1 MTENSERSTFWTEK
15 LVVALLGYFFLFMSV
30 TLFLLF
36 PLYLRQFQPAKSWMG
51 LIMGVHS
58 LAAVAV
64 RPFIGRLTDLKGRKM
79 IALGGIGL
87 IIIVVPFFHLVR
99 DAGWLP
105 LLLRALGGLGWGIGM
120 TATMIFASDLAPRD
134 RIARSMG
141 VIGVAGL
148 VANALGPV
156 LGEEIIRRF
165 GFGGLFNASIL
176 LALGAMICVGVLKD
190 PARESGPVRSPSAAA
205 SFRGMGIPMIL
216 VMSSMSIVHG
226 ATKGSIDNFIALFG
240 RSIGFNHVGP
250 FFLAFSCAAILTRVG
265 LGDLSDRIGRKK
277 VIFPSAVIVSLNL
290 FLISQVRGFPLYIA
304 AGFIGGF
311 GQGLIFPALSTYVID
326 VLGAANKGLA
336 ISLYLTLFDI
346 GNGLGAPLLGAIS
359 DISSY
364 PAMYIFAGVLMLAV
378 NLLFSLKA
386 PPSEIFRKERAP

>member
-87 IIIVVPFFHLVR
+87 IVIVVPFFHLVR

-190 PARESGPVRSPSAAA
+190 PARESGPARSPSAAA

-290 FLISQVRGFPLYIA
+290 FLISQVRGFPLYVA

-336 ISLYLTLFDI
+336 ISIYLTLFDI

-359 DISSY
+359 DISGY

-386 PPSEIFRKERAP
+386 PPSEVFRKERYP

>member
-1 MTENSERSTFWTEK
+1 MNEYGERSKFWTGK
-15 LVVALLGYFFLFMSV
+15 LIVALLGYFFLFMSV

-36 PLYLRQFQPAKSWMG
+36 PLFLRQFQPSKSWMG

-64 RPFIGRLTDLKGRKM
+64 RPLIGRLTDLKGRKM
-79 IALGGIGL
+79 IALWGIGL
-87 IIIVVPFFHLVR
+87 IVIVLPFFHLVR
-99 DAGWLP
+99 GAGWLP
-105 LLLRALGGLGWGIGM
+105 LLLRALSGLGWGIGM

-134 RIARSMG
+134 RMARSMG

-148 VANALGPV
+148 VANALGPS

-165 GFGGLFNASIL
+165 GFGGLFNASIV
-176 LALGAMICVGVLKD
+176 LALGAMICVGVLED
-190 PARESGPVRSPSAAA
+190 PARKAGPLRSPSAAA
-205 SFRGMGIPMIL
+205 SFRGMGFAMIL

-250 FFLAFSCAAILTRVG
+250 FFLAFSCAAILTRIR

-336 ISLYLTLFDI
+336 ISIYLTLFDI
-346 GNGLGAPLLGAIS
+346 GNGLGAPLFGAIS
-359 DISSY
+359 DLSGY
-364 PAMYIFAGVLMLAV
+364 RAMYVFAGALMLAV
-378 NLLFSLKA
+378 NFLFAHKA
-386 PPSEIFRKERAP
+386 PPSEVF

>member
-79 IALGGIGL
+79 IALWGSGL
-87 IIIVVPFFHLVR
+87 IVIVVPFFHLVR

-176 LALGAMICVGVLKD
+176 LALGAMLCVGVLKD
-190 PARESGPVRSPSAAA
+190 PAREAGPVRSPSAAA

-290 FLISQVRGFPLYIA
+290 FLISQVRGFPLYVA

-326 VLGAANKGLA
+326 VLGGANKGLA

-346 GNGLGAPLLGAIS
+346 GNGLGAPLFGAIS
-359 DISSY
+359 DISGY
-364 PAMYIFAGVLMLAV
+364 RAMYLLAGALMLAV
-378 NLLFSLKA
+378 NLFFSLKA
-386 PPSEIFRKERAP
+386 PPSEVFRKERDP